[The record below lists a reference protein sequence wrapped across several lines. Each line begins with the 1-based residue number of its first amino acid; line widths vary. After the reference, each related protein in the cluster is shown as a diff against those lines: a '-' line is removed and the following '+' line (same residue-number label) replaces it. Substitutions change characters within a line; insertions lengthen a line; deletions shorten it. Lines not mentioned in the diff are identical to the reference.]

1 MYGFNNSFQ
10 PQVIFAYVNGIEG
23 AKAYQLPMNCKACLM
38 DTSEQKFFWKEY
50 SSQTG
55 QASITPYVFYAE
67 MPAVKKEPTLP
78 ETPLTR
84 ADIEEIVQKALSSN
98 KKNNSKEG

>member
-1 MYGFNNSFQ
+1 MYGFNNNFQ

-23 AKAYQLPMNCKACLM
+23 AKAYQLPMNCKALLM

-55 QASITPYVFYAE
+55 QASITPYVFYVE
-67 MPAVKKEPTLP
+67 VPVVKKEAQQ
-78 ETPLTR
+78 EAPLTR
-84 ADIEEIVQKALSSN
+84 ADIEEIVKSTIAAS
-98 KKNNSKEG
+98 KKSKEA

>member
-1 MYGFNNSFQ
+1 MYGFNNNFQ
-10 PQVIFAYVNGIEG
+10 PQVIFAYVNGFDG
-23 AKAYQLPMNCKACLM
+23 AKAYQLPMNCKALLM

-67 MPAVKKEPTLP
+67 MPAVKKEATPQ
-78 ETPLTR
+78 EAPLTR
-84 ADIEEIVQKALSSN
+84 SDIEEIVKSVIASN
-98 KKNNSKEG
+98 KKSKEA